1 MDIRPNHTLYVNNL
15 NDKMKKADLKRALYY
30 LFSPYGRVLEI
41 IAMKTPK
48 MRGQA
53 FIIFQAL
60 TSATTALR
68 VLQGFQLF
76 DKPMRIQYARK
87 NSTQIEVLQGVNAET
102 QKKKEEERE
111 KRRRRKLAQ
120 RQAAAAAAAAAAG
133 GAGAVVNGQ
142 AGADGE
148 VDTEPPNRVLFVS
161 NLPEETT
168 DAMLTMLFNQFS
180 GFKEARRAVGGIGFV
195 EYETEAQATAAKVTY
210 HGFKLTRTHAISVTY
225 AKH

>member
-15 NDKMKKADLKRALYY
+15 NDKLKKADLKRLLYY
-30 LFSPYGRVLEI
+30 LFSPYGRILEI

-53 FIIFQAL
+53 FIIFQSL

-68 VLQGFQLF
+68 ALQGFQLIN
-76 DKPMRIQYARK
+76 KPMRIQYARN

-120 RQAAAAAAAAAAG
+120 RQAAVAASAAASGTVANPAG
-133 GAGAVVNGQ
+133 VE
-142 AGADGE
+142 GE
-148 VDTEPPNRVLFVS
+148 VENEIPNRVLFVS

-195 EYETEAQATAAKVTY
+195 EYDSEAQATAAKNTY
-210 HGFKLTRTHAISVTY
+210 HGFKLTRTHAISVNY

>member
-1 MDIRPNHTLYVNNL
+1 MDIRPNNTLYLNNL
-15 NDKMKKADLKRALYY
+15 NDKLKKSDLKKALYY
-30 LFSPYGRVLEI
+30 LFSPYGRVLET
-41 IAMKTPK
+41 IAMKTQK

-53 FIIFQAL
+53 FIIFQSL
-60 TSATTALR
+60 TSATTAMR
-68 VLQGFQLF
+68 ALQGFQLF
-76 DKPMRIQYARK
+76 AKAMRIQYARK

-120 RQAAAAAAAAAAG
+120 RQAAAAAAAAASG
-133 GAGAVVNGQ
+133 GVATVPGVE
-142 AGADGE
+142 GE
-148 VDTEPPNRVLFVS
+148 NEGEIPNRVLFVS

-180 GFKEARRAVGGIGFV
+180 GFREARRAVGGIGFV
-195 EYETEAQATAAKVTY
+195 EYETEAQATAAKMTY
-210 HGFKLTRTHAISVTY
+210 HGFKLTRTHAISVSY